1 MTMRVGVLALQGD
14 FREHVA
20 AVTAAGA
27 EPVPV
32 RLPEHLEG
40 IDALVLPGG
49 ESTTIG
55 TLAERYGLVE
65 PLRSAI
71 TDGLPTL
78 ATCAGMIVLASGT
91 TEDRPQVQ
99 LRVLDVVV
107 QRNAFGRQEA
117 SFEADVTVD
126 GIPGGPVRAI
136 FIRAPWIEKHGG
148 GVEVLATV
156 DGHPVAVRQDSIL
169 ATSFHPELTDDRRI
183 HKLLIGMAEEASSL
197 EPRTSNRR
205 SR

>member
-1 MTMRVGVLALQGD
+1 MRVGVLALQGD
-14 FREHVA
+14 FREHAA
-20 AVTAAGA
+20 AVTAVGA
-27 EPVPV
+27 EPVLV

-40 IDALVLPGG
+40 IDALILPGG

-55 TLAERYGLVE
+55 TLAERFGLVE
-65 PLRSAI
+65 PLRAAV
-71 TDGLPTL
+71 TEGLPTL

-99 LRVLDVVV
+99 LGVLDVVV

-117 SFEADVTVD
+117 SFEVDVTVD
-126 GIPGGPVRAI
+126 GIPGGPVRAV

-169 ATSFHPELTDDRRI
+169 ATSFHPELTDDTRI
-183 HKLLIGMAEEASSL
+183 HRYLIGMAE
-197 EPRTSNRR
+197 R
-205 SR
+205 